1 MQRTAPT
8 SVATVDGVPFTV
20 RQARPEDHD
29 RIHPVLD
36 DWWGR
41 PVASI
46 LQPLFLEHFYTTS
59 YVAESDGAL
68 AGFLVGFLSPSRPE
82 VAYIHFVGV
91 HPAHRKSGL
100 ARDLYGRFFDLA
112 RRDGRTE
119 VWAVTSP
126 VNERSIAFHRAMG
139 FTVSGPEHD
148 HMRFRRPL

>member
-1 MQRTAPT
+1 M
-8 SVATVDGVPFTV
+8 PFTV
-20 RQARPEDHD
+20 RRARPEDHD

-41 PVASI
+41 PIASV
-46 LQPLFLEHFYTTS
+46 LQPLFFDHFFSTS
-59 YVAESDGAL
+59 YVAECDGEL

-112 RRDGRTE
+112 RRDGRSE

-139 FTVSGPEHD
+139 FTVTGPEHG
-148 HMRFRRPL
+148 HMRFRRML

>member
-1 MQRTAPT
+1 MQRTAL
-8 SVATVDGVPFTV
+8 ARLDRVPYTV

-36 DWWGR
+36 EWWGR
-41 PVASI
+41 PVAGI
-46 LQPLFLEHFYTTS
+46 LQPLFLDHFFTTS

-68 AGFLVGFLSPSRPE
+68 AGFLVGFLSPSRPR

-91 HPAHRKSGL
+91 HPEHRRSGL

-139 FTVSGPEHD
+139 FTVSGPEHG
-148 HMRFRRPL
+148 HMRFRRTL

>member
-1 MQRTAPT
+1 MQRTAL
-8 SVATVDGVPFTV
+8 ARLDRVPYTV

-36 DWWGR
+36 EWWGR
-41 PVASI
+41 PVAGI
-46 LQPLFLEHFYTTS
+46 LQPLFLDHFFTTS

-68 AGFLVGFLSPSRPE
+68 AGFLVGFLSPSRPR

-91 HPAHRKSGL
+91 HPEHRRSGL
-100 ARDLYGRFFDLA
+100 ARDLYRRFFDLA

-139 FTVSGPEHD
+139 FTVSGPEHG
-148 HMRFRRPL
+148 HMLFRRTL